1 VKAVLDANV
10 LISALLAPAGAPA
23 KVLRLWLDGAYE
35 LVVSPRLLAEL
46 DRALAYPKLRARVP
60 PQEAGE
66 LLELLARHAQVVPDP
81 RGNPQPVRSSDPGDD
96 YLIALAAAEGAILVS
111 GDAHL
116 LVLADELPVLSPMGF
131 LERLGEG
138 A

>member
-1 VKAVLDANV
+1 MKAVLDANV
-10 LISALLAPAGAPA
+10 LISAVLAPAGAPA

-60 PQEAGE
+60 PHEAGE
-66 LLELLARHAQVVPDP
+66 LLELLGRHAEVVPDP
-81 RGNPQPVRSSDPGDD
+81 RDSPQAVRSSDPGDD

-116 LVLADELPVLSPMGF
+116 LALADELPVLSPAAF
-131 LERLGEG
+131 LTRIV
-138 A
+138 